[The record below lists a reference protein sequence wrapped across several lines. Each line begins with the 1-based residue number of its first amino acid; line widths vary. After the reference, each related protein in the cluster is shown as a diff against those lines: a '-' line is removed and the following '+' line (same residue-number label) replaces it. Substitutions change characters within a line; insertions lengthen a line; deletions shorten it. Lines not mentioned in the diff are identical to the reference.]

1 MLMLVCKCDGVL
13 SPRVSSYKSWET
25 WVSIH
30 KYCLCQQS
38 QQSLSSLGSE
48 MYMAFGVKEKSGG
61 RSPAAGDVVVG
72 WINSQTGR
80 GGLDDYFL
88 SGSHTCSD
96 GAESCPD
103 TSRAGGQNNVEMLN
117 SVSRDN
123 YTMITFKRSVA
134 SVKSVCNTHLSCH
147 CLFIRHENVNVSN
160 FPFPSDSIIIIDVFR
175 TF

>member
-1 MLMLVCKCDGVL
+1 MEMLVCKYDGVL

-25 WVSIH
+25 WVSIN
-30 KYCLCQQS
+30 KYCLCQRMQC
-38 QQSLSSLGSE
+38 QQSLSSSGSE

-103 TSRAGGQNNVEMLN
+103 SSKPGGQNNVEMLN

-123 YTMITFKRSVA
+123 YTMITFKRSVS
-134 SVKSVCNTHLSCH
+134 SVTHTFLVIVCLYAMKMSM
-147 CLFIRHENVNVSN
+147 S
-160 FPFPSDSIIIIDVFR
+160 
-175 TF
+175 